1 MQENGK
7 TVTGAKKPETRYPET
22 ERGGRAVIN
31 AKETG
36 RFIAECRRKK
46 GMTQQELGDR
56 LHVTNR
62 AVSKWENGRSFPDVN
77 LLEDLCRELDISV
90 GDLLAGKKL
99 EPEQYQ
105 EETEKMLVANI
116 SSGQLYGFQI
126 ILYLLTAAAVIMV
139 DIPFLLDHEG
149 ILPDWNPI
157 TGCCWVSGIVVAIC
171 TTYLDKKI
179 PGREFRMSNPLMEGV
194 AGGLY
199 FLFLMLFNDMI
210 AGRNIAPTE
219 EEKFTEAVIIAIC
232 LIFVVGIRALMAL
245 SRRKE
250 LKEWERYGK

>member
-1 MQENGK
+1 M
-7 TVTGAKKPETRYPET
+7 
-22 ERGGRAVIN
+22 
-31 AKETG
+31 
-36 RFIAECRRKK
+36 
-46 GMTQQELGDR
+46 
-56 LHVTNR
+56 
-62 AVSKWENGRSFPDVN
+62 N

-116 SSGQLYGFQI
+116 SSGQLNGFQI
-126 ILYLLTAAAVIMV
+126 ILYLLNAEAVIMG

>member
-1 MQENGK
+1 M
-7 TVTGAKKPETRYPET
+7 
-22 ERGGRAVIN
+22 
-31 AKETG
+31 
-36 RFIAECRRKK
+36 
-46 GMTQQELGDR
+46 
-56 LHVTNR
+56 
-62 AVSKWENGRSFPDVN
+62 
-77 LLEDLCRELDISV
+77 
-90 GDLLAGKKL
+90 
-99 EPEQYQ
+99 
-105 EETEKMLVANI
+105 
-116 SSGQLYGFQI
+116 
-126 ILYLLTAAAVIMV
+126 
-139 DIPFLLDHEG
+139 
-149 ILPDWNPI
+149 PDWNPI

-245 SRRKE
+245 SRCKE

>member
-1 MQENGK
+1 MIFTGIMRQRQGGDVMVDLK
-7 TVTGAKKPETRYPET
+7 KTGA
-22 ERGGRAVIN
+22 
-31 AKETG
+31 
-36 RFIAECRRKK
+36 FIAECRKK
-46 GMTQQELGDR
+46 KNMTQKELGER
-56 LHVTNR
+56 LRVTDR
-62 AVSKWENGRSFPDVN
+62 AVSKWETGRSFPDVN